1 MSSEGL
7 VGIRELIPAGSN
19 VSIASY
25 GNDKGLIAEFTME
38 AVEVFFDG
46 TNADGTPKPVTRK
59 TYKDIPHVHIFAPGN
74 KNDLIRP
81 VKMVSDQWGPAD
93 PERFPRQWAAF
104 QSQQDQ
110 ATVGMPLE
118 QWAQLSKAEV
128 LEWKAAKVHTV
139 EQLANIP
146 DTLSGNFPLNFRTVR
161 AKAKAWIEASSGDSG
176 KVAAMVSEVEILKAD
191 NAMLKQQIA
200 ELAAQQTKRGPGRPR
215 KDNGDENAE

>member
-7 VGIRELIPAGSN
+7 VGIRDLIPVGSN

-38 AVEVFFDG
+38 PVEVFFDG
-46 TNADGTPKPVTRK
+46 VNEDGSPKPVTRK
-59 TYKDIPHVHIFAPGN
+59 TYRDVPHVHIFAPGN

-81 VKMVSDQWGPAD
+81 VKMVTDQWGPAD

-104 QSQQDQ
+104 QSQQQQTSD
-110 ATVGMPLE
+110 GMPLE
-118 QWAQLSKAEV
+118 QWPQLSRAEV
-128 LEWKAAKVHTV
+128 LEWKACKVFTV
-139 EQLANIP
+139 EQIAVLP
-146 DTLSGNFPLNFRTVR
+146 DTAANNMPLNFRTVR
-161 AKAKAWIEASSGDSG
+161 AKAKAWMDAASGDSG
-176 KVAAMVSEVEILKAD
+176 KMVSLQSEVDVLKQD